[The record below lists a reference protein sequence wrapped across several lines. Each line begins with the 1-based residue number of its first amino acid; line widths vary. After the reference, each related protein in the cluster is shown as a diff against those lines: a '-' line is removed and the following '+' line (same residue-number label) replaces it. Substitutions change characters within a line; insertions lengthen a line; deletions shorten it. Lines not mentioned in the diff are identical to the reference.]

1 MQFNKVCRLQKFDS
15 LFQISMADMFIMGT
29 AMLVFAMALYVM
41 FVGSPDSTVSKN
53 FNLKVIPILEG
64 KHN

>member
-1 MQFNKVCRLQKFDS
+1 
-15 LFQISMADMFIMGT
+15 MADMFIMGT

-41 FVGSPDSTVSKN
+41 FVGSPDSELSKN
-53 FNLKVIPILEG
+53 FDLKVIPVLER